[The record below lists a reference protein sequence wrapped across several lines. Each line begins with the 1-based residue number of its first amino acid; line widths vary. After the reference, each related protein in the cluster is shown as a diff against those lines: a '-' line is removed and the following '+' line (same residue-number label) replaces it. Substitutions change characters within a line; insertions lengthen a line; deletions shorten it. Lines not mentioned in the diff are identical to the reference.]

1 MFPAGYIKT
10 KPMKKFPNIPRKCNK
25 DRIFIVGPPNVQV
38 VTARQC
44 PLYLVRYLPL
54 NRFRILSS
62 IVSGFRRRVSRLVFL
77 FVFFVLPLL
86 CLQCI
91 PNCAGD

>member
-1 MFPAGYIKT
+1 
-10 KPMKKFPNIPRKCNK
+10 MKKFPNILRKCNK
-25 DRIFIVGPPNVQV
+25 NRILKVGP
-38 VTARQC
+38 QC
-44 PLYLVRYLPL
+44 TGSHNQTVPTVSCSVPTVEPVSDIIVDRLW
-54 NRFRILSS
+54 LSS
-62 IVSGFRRRVSRLVFL
+62 SCLVFL